1 MLSKERH
8 YLPILKIDSLKSTV
22 KSTAT
27 AILLETHEGCDETE
41 AKAIS
46 D

>member
-8 YLPILKIDSLKSTV
+8 YWPITSIDGSKSTV
-22 KSTAT
+22 ESTAT
-27 AILLETHEGCDETE
+27 AILLETHEGFDETE
-41 AKAIS
+41 AETIN